1 MTTRPSSQPTLWS
14 SRSGA
19 ADVDALVRA
28 LAHKGWTTARELR
41 SAGWN
46 DRELRALAS
55 ASGGRIV
62 SGQQGYCLIEEA
74 TVEEARHA
82 AAWLRHQA
90 QQMTQR
96 AFEIER
102 AMHTR
107 VTS

>member
-1 MTTRPSSQPTLWS
+1 MTTPSDHQPTFWA
-14 SRSGA
+14 SRAGA

-28 LAHKGWTTARELR
+28 LAHQGWTTARELR
-41 SAGWN
+41 RAGWN

-96 AFEIER
+96 AYDIER

-107 VTS
+107 LR